1 MLIAASNPFEI
12 EAETVLPSPAPR
24 SMITEWSEAN
34 SKKFQ
39 KEIMSFG
46 HNLAGTG
53 LFTDAAL
60 INLLERHPSELLD
73 VCTMGQADHPH
84 FPNKF
89 RTGDFRE
96 ASGETL
102 LKAAKA
108 GRVWINCREAMNVH
122 KDYKNV
128 LEMMY
133 GDLAEKTGNT
143 AFNPRGGILISSPVA
158 KVPYHF
164 DKTET
169 LLWHVRGKK
178 RMYIYPLAQ
187 KFISDESYE
196 NTLTNAIDDDIPYDE
211 AFEAFAKAIDI
222 PENTALCWRLNAPH
236 RVDNQTF
243 CVSVT
248 TEYSTQES
256 GMKNA
261 AMLTNATLRRRFG
274 MNPSYSNDS
283 RLTRKV
289 KSIVGRALSKTPLV
303 PDSTEP
309 DMVSFKIDDVA
320 KDFIVDVEPFI
331 RNF

>member
-1 MLIAASNPFEI
+1 MLNAATHPIEVETDAVSRSNI
-12 EAETVLPSPAPR
+12 QS
-24 SMITEWSEAN
+24 SMITEWTEAN
-34 SKKFQ
+34 TEKFQ

-73 VCTMGQADHPH
+73 VCTMGQADHPQY
-84 FPNKF
+84 PNKF

-122 KDYKNV
+122 EDYKKV
-128 LEMMY
+128 LDRMY

-178 RMYIYPLAQ
+178 RMYIYPLTQ
-187 KFISDESYE
+187 DFISDEAYE

-211 AFEAFAKAIDI
+211 SFDAHAKAIDI

-261 AMLTNATLRRRFG
+261 AMLTNATLRRHFG

-283 RLTRKV
+283 DMTRKV
-289 KSIVGRALSKTPLV
+289 KSIIGRAISKTPLK
-303 PDSTEP
+303 PDTTEP
-309 DMVSFKIDDVA
+309 DMVSFKIDDAA